1 MNANRAHPVKTTRAS
16 IRIVR
21 AIRRRDGASLTEI
34 ADVLDIGKGTAHNH
48 LATLTEEGF
57 LVREG
62 QQYHVGLGF
71 LELGEYARN
80 RRGSYKPAKI

>member
-57 LVREG
+57 
-62 QQYHVGLGF
+62 
-71 LELGEYARN
+71 
-80 RRGSYKPAKI
+80 P